1 MHFELTS
8 MTVTDWAVIRYYN
21 IPPHLQFTVEWT
33 YKDGFWFEPTLTT
46 KVKQT
51 AKQVKVVHRRSD
63 GSLFDIQVLDEEGV
77 TIRGKH
83 CRGVSQYINICNYF
97 IQKGE

>member
-21 IPPHLQFTVEWT
+21 IPTHLQFTVEWE
-33 YKDGFWFEPTLTT
+33 YKSGFWFEATPIT
-46 KVKQT
+46 KVKQK

-63 GSLFDIQVLDEEGV
+63 NTFFDVQVLDENGV

-83 CRGVSQYINICNYF
+83 CRGVPQYINICNYF
-97 IQKGE
+97 NQKG